1 MLDQEELKWVASTST
16 ELSAM
21 LQQIAR
27 YADLARQNT
36 TDYKYAE
43 TLSERVETSWMTAQS
58 LFDGVTSRILGGN
71 KPNLSPA
78 SDQSAKIEAAAAPLN
93 FIPTRETKG
102 TPEKESRPKASASE
116 KRPIGPKAPPIPA
129 SIKVLNDKGSRELIL
144 IVEDEREVAELAGKV
159 LTDEGYKVI
168 LARDGFE
175 ALKTYQQ
182 ISAHVGLVI
191 LDYFLPVMDGY
202 AVFEELLALNPRVAV
217 VLSSGFNEQG
227 KLNSMLARGLRGFI
241 PKPYTAE
248 KLLTQIRSTLDA
260 DRAGATCV
268 A

>member
-1 MLDQEELKWVASTST
+1 MLDQEDLKWIASTST

-21 LQQIAR
+21 LQQITR

-36 TDYKYAE
+36 NDYKYAE
-43 TLSERVETSWMTAQS
+43 MLSERVETSWRTAQS

-71 KPNLSPA
+71 KSNLSPA
-78 SDQSAKIEAAAAPLN
+78 PALPSEAESAAPLN
-93 FIPTRETKG
+93 FIPTQGAKG
-102 TPEKESRPKASASE
+102 TPEKESRPKTSAKTE
-116 KRPIGPKAPPIPA
+116 PTGPKTIPIPV

-144 IVEDEREVAELAGKV
+144 LVEDERDVAELAGQV

-175 ALKTYQQ
+175 ALKMYQQ

-202 AVFEELLALNPRVAV
+202 AVFEELLALNPRVGV

-248 KLLTQIRSTLDA
+248 KLLNQVRSALDA
-260 DRAGATCV
+260 HKLQPA
-268 A
+268 